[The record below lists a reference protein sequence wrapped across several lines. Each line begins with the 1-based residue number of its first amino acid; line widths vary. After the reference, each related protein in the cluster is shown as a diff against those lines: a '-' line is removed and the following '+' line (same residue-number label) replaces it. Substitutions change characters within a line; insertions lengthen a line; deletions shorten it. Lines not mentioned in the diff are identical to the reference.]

1 MSRRAIIGEENDQ
14 NSEEEETAEQSFI
27 GIVGDNPAMT
37 KLAMEVGLL
46 AEDGGIPSMRKKGAK
61 GEGNKRSASPYD
73 DDEGPAT
80 KKKKGGSKSSK
91 AAAAAAIDAQGAG
104 KDANK
109 TSKGLRH
116 FSMKVCEKVREK
128 GRTTYNEV
136 ADELVEEF
144 ATLKDV
150 DLDMGGKGYDE
161 KNIRRR
167 VYDALNVL
175 MAMDIIA
182 KVKKDIMWKGL
193 PSNAGQELGALLE
206 EKETRLKNIEKK
218 KEMLGELLTQQIVLK
233 NLVNRNSGKVA
244 VPDDQRIPLP
254 FIIVSTEQDTLVHC
268 EMGEERT
275 DISFKFNKVSCALS
289 HHCPI
294 LNSVWS
300 PNTIVCSIPIP
311 SPPLS
316 PTYPPSPA
324 T

>member
-1 MSRRAIIGEENDQ
+1 MSRRSAAVDEHEG
-14 NSEEEETAEQSFI
+14 NSEEEETAEQSFL

-37 KLAMEVGLL
+37 KLAMEVGLVT
-46 AEDGGIPSMRKKGAK
+46 EDGGIPSMRKKGAK
-61 GEGNKRSASPYD
+61 AEGSKRSSSPYEE
-73 DDEGPAT
+73 DEGPVA
-80 KKKKGGSKSSK
+80 KKRKGGAK
-91 AAAAAAIDAQGAG
+91 AVKVAAEPAALG

-144 ATLKDV
+144 STLKDV

-193 PSNAGQELGALLE
+193 PSNAGQELGVLLE
-206 EKETRLKNIEKK
+206 EKESRLKSIERK
-218 KEMLGELLTQQIVLK
+218 KEILGELLTQQIVLK
-233 NLVNRNSGKVA
+233 NLINRNSSKVA

-254 FIIVSTEQDTLVHC
+254 FIIVSTEQDTQVHC

-275 DISFKFNKVSCALS
+275 DISFRFNKPFQIHDDVE
-289 HHCPI
+289 I
-294 LNSVWS
+294 LKQMGLEECR
-300 PNTIVCSIPIP
+300 PADIAKMIP
-311 SPPLS
+311 SQLVPYLPEQY
-316 PTYPPSPA
+316 T
-324 T
+324 TM